1 MTVKKPLSPINRS
14 LARKWFDE
22 VTKGMAPE
30 KILDFIE
37 DVRDV
42 LHESSPVKDQ
52 PVDRVRWVPI
62 EMVSPNDYNPNSVA
76 GKEMDLLYTSIKQDG
91 YTQPVVTIHDPKRNR
106 YVIIDGFHRY
116 FTCKNNPDIVERN
129 NGCLPIVVL
138 DKNINERMAST
149 VRHNRARGQHS
160 VQGMSNMVFQM
171 LDGGMEDVDI
181 CNELGMEPEELLRLK
196 HITGF
201 SKLFED
207 IDYKRAWETKK
218 QIKLRRAQKE
228 LENG

>member
-106 YVIIDGFHRY
+106 YVIIDGFQKLAHY
-116 FTCKNNPDIVERN
+116 LIV
-129 NGCLPIVVL
+129 
-138 DKNINERMAST
+138 
-149 VRHNRARGQHS
+149 
-160 VQGMSNMVFQM
+160 
-171 LDGGMEDVDI
+171 
-181 CNELGMEPEELLRLK
+181 
-196 HITGF
+196 
-201 SKLFED
+201 
-207 IDYKRAWETKK
+207 
-218 QIKLRRAQKE
+218 
-228 LENG
+228 